1 MELRTGF
8 HQHYLQTLQGGEGKD
23 QDQSMQKLEEPAPN
37 SSMADENG
45 NCKRC
50 GHPFDPHIV
59 IAYDTK
65 DFSKGGEMRCPVK
78 DCSCFH
84 TVSFG

>member
-1 MELRTGF
+1 M
-8 HQHYLQTLQGGEGKD
+8 QALQGGEGKD